1 MKENEKKYNAIDFAR
16 YHSGTMSPYEMHAL
30 EKAALDD
37 PFLADAL
44 DGYIYSK
51 DHKKELDE
59 IKMRLDEKRNQ
70 KKVFSIS
77 SLSSGAWWKI
87 AAMFI
92 LFAGAGYFFYVTNSK
107 KENSL
112 VVKKNIPKK
121 ENPAIIS
128 PLKNDPGASEGNIAF
143 EKTNAEKDKNGLD
156 KLPTPVLKS
165 VQPIVKR
172 AENEEERMKQKK
184 IISEKA
190 LAAKN
195 ENTMAMRTEKINSA
209 DIIAEPREKSFSRL
223 TDTATLAT
231 APAMKHFEDSNKA
244 TAMNTNEQQKMF
256 IRGAEQETKEDKSLN
271 EVVVTGYG
279 TQKKK
284 EITRASDAL
293 QGKASGVQINTV
305 SPYPKDGTEKFDK
318 YVEDNAVPVLD
329 SNGNRIAANILLSFT
344 LNKKGKPS
352 HIKVVESSCKVCEE
366 EAIRLLKDG
375 PDWVGKKGE
384 EGTVR
389 ITF

>member
-1 MKENEKKYNAIDFAR
+1 
-16 YHSGTMSPYEMHAL
+16 
-30 EKAALDD
+30 
-37 PFLADAL
+37 
-44 DGYIYSK
+44 
-51 DHKKELDE
+51 
-59 IKMRLDEKRNQ
+59 
-70 KKVFSIS
+70 
-77 SLSSGAWWKI
+77 
-87 AAMFI
+87 MFI

-128 PLKNDPGASEGNIAF
+128 PLKNDTAASEGNIAF

-156 KLPTPVLKS
+156 KLPAPVLKS
-165 VQPIVKR
+165 VQPTVKR
-172 AENEEERMKQKK
+172 AEKEEERMKQKK

-244 TAMNTNEQQKMF
+244 IAMNTNEQQKMF

-293 QGKASGVQINTV
+293 QGKASGVQITTV

>member
-16 YHSGTMSPYEMHAL
+16 YHSGIMRPDEMHAL
-30 EKAALDD
+30 EKAALED

-44 DGYIYSK
+44 EGYIHSK
-51 DHKKELDE
+51 DHEKELSE
-59 IKMRLDEKRNQ
+59 IRMRLEEKRKQ
-70 KKVFSIS
+70 SKVFSIS

-128 PLKNDPGASEGNIAF
+128 PLKNDTAASEGNIAF

-156 KLPTPVLKS
+156 KLPAPVLKS
-165 VQPIVKR
+165 VQPTVKR
-172 AENEEERMKQKK
+172 AEKEEERMKQKK

-231 APAMKHFEDSNKA
+231 APAMKHFEDLNKA

>member
-1 MKENEKKYNAIDFAR
+1 MKENEKKYNSIDFAR
-16 YHSGTMSPYEMHAL
+16 YHSGEMPPDEMHAL
-30 EKAALDD
+30 EKAALED

-44 DGYIYSK
+44 EGYIHSK
-51 DHKKELDE
+51 DHEKELSE
-59 IKMRLDEKRNQ
+59 IRIRLEEKRKQ
-70 KKVFSIS
+70 SKVFSIS

-128 PLKNDPGASEGNIAF
+128 PLKNDSAASEGNIAF
-143 EKTNAEKDKNGLD
+143 EKTTTEKDKNDLA
-156 KLPTPVLKS
+156 KLPSPVLKS
-165 VQPIVKR
+165 VQPVVKH
-172 AENEEERMKQKK
+172 ADNEDKIMKQEK
-184 IISEKA
+184 IISEKQ
-190 LAAKN
+190 LTAKK
-195 ENTMAMRTEKINSA
+195 ENSMAMSTEKINAA
-209 DIIAEPREKSFSRL
+209 DINTDSSRQKSFFRS
-223 TDTATLAT
+223 TDTTALVSVSPNLPFADSDKMVATSKQNAT
-231 APAMKHFEDSNKA
+231 
-244 TAMNTNEQQKMF
+244 
-256 IRGAEQETKEDKSLN
+256 LN

-279 TQKKK
+279 TQKRKDMTGPVT
-284 EITRASDAL
+284 EAL
-293 QGKASGVQINTV
+293 QGKVSGVQVNAK
-305 SPYPKDGTEKFDK
+305 SPYPKDGMEKFDK
-318 YVEDNAVPVLD
+318 YIKDHAIAVLD

-344 LNKKGKPS
+344 LNKKGNPS

-389 ITF
+389 IIF

>member
-16 YHSGTMSPYEMHAL
+16 YHSGAMRPDEMQAL
-30 EKAALDD
+30 EKAALED

-51 DHKKELDE
+51 NHQKELNE
-59 IKMRLDEKRNQ
+59 IRIRLEEKRKQ
-70 KKVFSIS
+70 SKVFSIS

-92 LFAGAGYFFYVTNSK
+92 LFAGAGYFLYVTNSE

-121 ENPAIIS
+121 ENPVVIS
-128 PLKNDPGASEGNIAF
+128 PLKNDTAALEGNMAF

-156 KLPTPVLKS
+156 KLPAPVLKS

-172 AENEEERMKQKK
+172 AEKEEVRMKQKK

-195 ENTMAMRTEKINSA
+195 ENMMAMRTEKISSA
-209 DIIAEPREKSFSRL
+209 DIPSAESREKSFYRSS
-223 TDTATLAT
+223 DTTASVDVSPNVSPRDSENMVAADKQNAT
-231 APAMKHFEDSNKA
+231 
-244 TAMNTNEQQKMF
+244 
-256 IRGAEQETKEDKSLN
+256 LN

-279 TQKKK
+279 TQKRKDMTGPVT
-284 EITRASDAL
+284 EAL
-293 QGKASGVQINTV
+293 QGKVSGVQVNTK
-305 SPYPKDGTEKFDK
+305 SPYPKDGMEKFDK
-318 YVEDNAVPVLD
+318 YIKDHAVAVLD

-366 EAIRLLKDG
+366 EAIHLLKDG

-389 ITF
+389 IIF